1 MSPWTVA
8 YQASPS
14 LGLSRQGYWSG
25 LPFPSPGDLLTQE
38 SNLGFLHFRQMLYS
52 LSHQGSLEI
61 ELALL
66 KSTAE
71 GALFSGL
78 QTSNAHTARPGG
90 AESCWLSS
98 FPVLTTHTGNAR
110 AERDQQYCLMETSP
124 TWKNRSS
131 GKEGPHHPGH
141 SLCTRVCA

>member
-1 MSPWTVA
+1 MTEDEMVGWHHQLDGHEFE
-8 YQASPS
+8 QA
-14 LGLSRQGYWSG
+14 
-25 LPFPSPGDLLTQE
+25 PGVH
-38 SNLGFLHFRQMLYS
+38 G
-52 LSHQGSLEI
+52 QGSLEI

-98 FPVLTTHTGNAR
+98 FPVLTTHTGSAR